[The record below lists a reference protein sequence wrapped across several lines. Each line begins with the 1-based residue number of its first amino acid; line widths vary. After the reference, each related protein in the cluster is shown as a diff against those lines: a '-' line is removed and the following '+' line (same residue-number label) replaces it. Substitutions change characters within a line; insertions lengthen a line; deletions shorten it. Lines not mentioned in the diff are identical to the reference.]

1 MNLSQNSSRM
11 IMNKVLP
18 ATSFLICVVLLFV
31 SCSVQQQIGKTA
43 KANLIDKSN
52 LVNAHVGICI
62 FDPASNKY
70 LYNYQGEKY
79 FVPASN
85 TKIFSC
91 YAGMKYLGD
100 SLPGIRYLEND
111 TAVYLYPTGDPSL
124 LHKDF
129 SHHPVIDFLQ
139 RTKKSVYITDRYWK
153 ATAFGNGWA
162 WNDYNE
168 SYMPE
173 RSPLPVYGNQMRW
186 IQERTDDKNM
196 DSMAFDQSLSIY
208 SLPEVNWKVRFNT
221 DLSKKSF
228 FVQRSK
234 NENIYEITEGTEEK
248 KELEVPFVTNGL
260 QSAIEL
266 LTDTVHKILRL
277 TDVASSK
284 VQPPGNQLKT
294 IFSQPTDSVLK
305 PMMHRSDN
313 FFAEQVLLM
322 TADVK
327 HGVMDEDSLI
337 SNLLRTD
344 LADLPQRPRW
354 VDGSGLSRYNI
365 FTPQS
370 FVSILHKMRQEFP
383 FERIKAIFPTAGTG
397 TLTSYPKTDSG
408 YIFAKTGTLSGVVAL
423 SGFLVTRK
431 NKLLIFSILINN
443 HRTTAAEVRRYTQT
457 FLTSIRN
464 RF

>member
-1 MNLSQNSSRM
+1 MKISSVTGIVFCILFLS
-11 IMNKVLP
+11 
-18 ATSFLICVVLLFV
+18 
-31 SCSVQQQIGKTA
+31 SCSVQQRIGKTA
-43 KANLIDKSN
+43 RANLINNNN

-62 FDPASNKY
+62 YDPLSNKY
-70 LYNYQGEKY
+70 LYNYQSEKY

-100 SLPGIRYLEND
+100 SLAGIRYIEDD
-111 TAVYLYPTGDPSL
+111 TAVYLFPTGDPSL

-129 SHHPVIDFLQ
+129 AEQPVIDFLK
-139 RTKKSVYITDRYWK
+139 RTQKSLHITNQYWK
-153 ATAFGNGWA
+153 SQAFGNGWA

-173 RSPLPVYGNQMRW
+173 RNALPVYGNLIRW
-186 IQERTDDKNM
+186 IQERTAEKNM

-234 NENIYEITEGTEEK
+234 NENIYEITEGTENK
-248 KELEVPFVTNGL
+248 KEQELPFVTNGL
-260 QSAIEL
+260 QSAVEL
-266 LTDTVHKILRL
+266 LKDTVYKEIFL
-277 TDVASSK
+277 TELPANK
-284 VQPPGNQLKT
+284 TQAINTKAKT

-313 FFAEQVLLM
+313 FFAEQILLM
-322 TADVK
+322 AANEK
-327 HGVMDEDSLI
+327 FALMDEDSLI
-337 SNLLRTD
+337 SNLLKTD
-344 LADLPQRPRW
+344 LADLPQKPRW

-370 FVSILHKMRQEFP
+370 FVSILNKMKQEFP
-383 FERIKAIFPTAGTG
+383 FERIKDIFPTAARG
-397 TLTSYPKTDSG
+397 TLSSYPKVDSG

-423 SGFLVTRK
+423 SGFLYTKK

-443 HRTTAAEVRRYTQT
+443 HRTTAAEARKNIQS
-457 FLTSIRN
+457 FLSTIRN
-464 RF
+464 NY

>member
-1 MNLSQNSSRM
+1 M

-18 ATSFLICVVLLFV
+18 ATSFLICVVLLLV
-31 SCSVQQQIGKTA
+31 SCSLQQQIGKTA

-139 RTKKSVYITDRYWK
+139 RAKKSVYITDRYWK

-186 IQERTDDKNM
+186 VQERTDDKNM

-208 SLPEVNWKVRFNT
+208 SLPEVNWKVRFN
-221 DLSKKSF
+221 
-228 FVQRSK
+228 
-234 NENIYEITEGTEEK
+234 
-248 KELEVPFVTNGL
+248 
-260 QSAIEL
+260 
-266 LTDTVHKILRL
+266 
-277 TDVASSK
+277 
-284 VQPPGNQLKT
+284 
-294 IFSQPTDSVLK
+294 
-305 PMMHRSDN
+305 
-313 FFAEQVLLM
+313 
-322 TADVK
+322 
-327 HGVMDEDSLI
+327 
-337 SNLLRTD
+337 
-344 LADLPQRPRW
+344 
-354 VDGSGLSRYNI
+354 
-365 FTPQS
+365 
-370 FVSILHKMRQEFP
+370 
-383 FERIKAIFPTAGTG
+383 
-397 TLTSYPKTDSG
+397 
-408 YIFAKTGTLSGVVAL
+408 
-423 SGFLVTRK
+423 
-431 NKLLIFSILINN
+431 
-443 HRTTAAEVRRYTQT
+443 
-457 FLTSIRN
+457 
-464 RF
+464 

>member
-1 MNLSQNSSRM
+1 M
-11 IMNKVLP
+11 
-18 ATSFLICVVLLFV
+18 
-31 SCSVQQQIGKTA
+31 
-43 KANLIDKSN
+43 
-52 LVNAHVGICI
+52 
-62 FDPASNKY
+62 
-70 LYNYQGEKY
+70 
-79 FVPASN
+79 
-85 TKIFSC
+85 
-91 YAGMKYLGD
+91 
-100 SLPGIRYLEND
+100 
-111 TAVYLYPTGDPSL
+111 
-124 LHKDF
+124 
-129 SHHPVIDFLQ
+129 
-139 RTKKSVYITDRYWK
+139 
-153 ATAFGNGWA
+153 
-162 WNDYNE
+162 
-168 SYMPE
+168 
-173 RSPLPVYGNQMRW
+173 
-186 IQERTDDKNM
+186 
-196 DSMAFDQSLSIY
+196 
-208 SLPEVNWKVRFNT
+208 
-221 DLSKKSF
+221 
-228 FVQRSK
+228 
-234 NENIYEITEGTEEK
+234 
-248 KELEVPFVTNGL
+248 PFVTNGL

-266 LTDTVHKILRL
+266 LTDTVHKNLGLI
-277 TDVASSK
+277 DAASSK
-284 VQPPGNQLKT
+284 VRPPADQLKT